1 MSENFDV
8 RGKTAIVTGGA
19 RGIGFGCSQA
29 LARRGA
35 QVVVADLD
43 QEACEAAAAQLSG
56 GSYGLAA
63 DVTDLGAMQQLVAQ
77 VATESGGVDIVIAN
91 AGIAQTGVTVRAM
104 ANEMADRVLAVN
116 LNGVYNTAIA
126 ALPQI
131 AERRG
136 HIVVTASVYAFV
148 NGAGQAPYAMAKAGV
163 EQLGRALRVELAPHG
178 AGASVAYFG
187 FIDTHMVQ
195 QMLDGD
201 RSADQVR
208 DLVPKF
214 LLKRLTP
221 AQAGETVAQGIEK
234 RAPRII
240 TPRRWAAYSTL
251 RGIINPMIDSW
262 MVKDAEAQ
270 ALIRELDSRAD
281 AEQTTSA

>member
-1 MSENFDV
+1 MSDNFEV

-19 RGIGFGCSQA
+19 RGIGLGCAQA
-29 LARRGA
+29 LAKRGA
-35 QVVVADLD
+35 RVVITDLD
-43 QEACEAAAAQLSG
+43 QAACDAAAAQLSTDSFG
-56 GSYGLAA
+56 IAA
-63 DVTDLGAMQQLVAQ
+63 DVTDLGAMQQLVAK
-77 VATESGGVDIVIAN
+77 VASECGGVDVVIAN

-104 ANEMADRVLAVN
+104 SNEMADRVLAVN
-116 LNGVYNTAIA
+116 LNGVYNTAIS

-131 AERRG
+131 AERQG

-187 FIDTHMVQ
+187 FIDTQMVQ
-195 QMLDGD
+195 QMLDAD

-208 DLVPKF
+208 ELVPKF

-221 AQAGETVAQGIEK
+221 AQAGETVARGIEK

-240 TPRRWAAYSTL
+240 TPRRWAAYSTM
-251 RGIINPMIDSW
+251 RGIVNPLIDSW
-262 MVKDAEAQ
+262 MVKNAEAQ
-270 ALIRELDSRAD
+270 EMIRELDSRAD
-281 AEQTTSA
+281 TEQTTSA